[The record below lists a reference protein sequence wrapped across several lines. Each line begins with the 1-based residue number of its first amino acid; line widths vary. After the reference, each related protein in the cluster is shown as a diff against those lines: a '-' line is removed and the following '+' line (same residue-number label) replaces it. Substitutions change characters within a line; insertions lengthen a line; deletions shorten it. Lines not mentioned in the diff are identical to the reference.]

1 MSLTAIPKAVLK
13 FQYQVARVPLQLI
26 DDRFVARMDDEAP
39 ARLFYERSLGMLDT
53 AVGTALGDHE
63 LQKRGAT
70 LVERSDALRRAAEL
84 DAAANE
90 NVKQAGRELKVTREK
105 ALQDKQKT
113 FEEIEAEARQARTD
127 AQERKRAAVE
137 NAEKKIVED
146 KKKADEIAEQ
156 RKKNVETAKRRE
168 EEQIDAAERSAAK
181 VASVKMADAQDKRVD
196 AATTRAQADKID
208 DLADAEKEKRQ
219 ADR

>member
-53 AVGTALGDHE
+53 AVGTALGDRE

-84 DAAANE
+84 DAAADE

-105 ALQDKQKT
+105 ALQDKQKA
-113 FEEIEAEARQARTD
+113 FEETEAEARQARTE
-127 AQERKRAAVE
+127 AQQRKRAAVE
-137 NAEKKIVED
+137 NAEKKIVDD
-146 KKKADEIAEQ
+146 KKRADEIAEQ

-168 EEQIDAAERSAAK
+168 EEQIDAAERTAAK

-196 AATTRAQADKID
+196 AATTRAQAEKIE

>member
-84 DAAANE
+84 DAAADE

-113 FEEIEAEARQARTD
+113 FEETEAEARQARTD

-156 RKKNVETAKRRE
+156 RKKNVESAKRRE

>member
-113 FEEIEAEARQARTD
+113 FEETEAEARQARTD
-127 AQERKRAAVE
+127 AQQRKRAAVE

-156 RKKNVETAKRRE
+156 RKKNVESAKRRE

>member
-113 FEEIEAEARQARTD
+113 FEETEAEARQARTD
-127 AQERKRAAVE
+127 AQQRKRAAVE

-156 RKKNVETAKRRE
+156 RKKNVESAKRRE

-181 VASVKMADAQDKRVD
+181 VASVKMVDAQDKRVD

>member
-53 AVGTALGDHE
+53 AVGTALGDRE

-84 DAAANE
+84 DAAADE

-105 ALQDKQKT
+105 ALQDKQKA
-113 FEEIEAEARQARTD
+113 FEETEAEARQARTE
-127 AQERKRAAVE
+127 AQQRKRAAVE

-146 KKKADEIAEQ
+146 KKRADEIAEQ

-168 EEQIDAAERSAAK
+168 EEQIDAAERTAAK

-196 AATTRAQADKID
+196 AATTRAQAEKIE

>member
-113 FEEIEAEARQARTD
+113 FEETEAEARQARTD

>member
-26 DDRFVARMDDEAP
+26 DDRFVARMDEEAP

-84 DAAANE
+84 DAAADE

-113 FEEIEAEARQARTD
+113 FEETEAEARQARTE
-127 AQERKRAAVE
+127 AQQRKRAAVE
-137 NAEKKIVED
+137 NAEKKIAED

-168 EEQIDAAERSAAK
+168 EEQIDAAERTVAK
-181 VASVKMADAQDKRVD
+181 VASAKMADAQDKRVD

>member
-53 AVGTALGDHE
+53 AVGTALGDRE

-84 DAAANE
+84 DAAADE

-105 ALQDKQKT
+105 ALQDKQKA
-113 FEEIEAEARQARTD
+113 FEQTEAEARQARTE
-127 AQERKRAAVE
+127 AQQRKRAAVE

-146 KKKADEIAEQ
+146 KKRADEIAEQ

-168 EEQIDAAERSAAK
+168 EEQIDAAERTAAK

-196 AATTRAQADKID
+196 AATTRAQAEKIE

>member
-1 MSLTAIPKAVLK
+1 MSLTAIPKAVLRL
-13 FQYQVARVPLQLI
+13 QYQVARVPLQLI

-53 AVGTALGDHE
+53 AVGAALGDHE

-84 DAAANE
+84 DAAADE
-90 NVKQAGRELKVTREK
+90 NVKQAGRELNVTREK
-105 ALQDKQKT
+105 ALQDKQEA
-113 FEEIEAEARQARTD
+113 FEETEAEARQARTE
-127 AQERKRAAVE
+127 AQQRKRAAVE
-137 NAEKKIVED
+137 KAEKKIVED

-156 RKKNVETAKRRE
+156 RKKNVETAERRE
-168 EEQIDAAERSAAK
+168 EEQIEAAERSAAK
-181 VASVKMADAQDKRVD
+181 VASVKMADAQDKRVH
-196 AATTRAQADKID
+196 AAATRAQADKID

>member
-84 DAAANE
+84 DAAADE

-113 FEEIEAEARQARTD
+113 FEETEAEARQARTE
-127 AQERKRAAVE
+127 AQQRKRAAVE
-137 NAEKKIVED
+137 NAEKKIAED

-156 RKKNVETAKRRE
+156 RKKNVEAAKRRE
-168 EEQIDAAERSAAK
+168 EEQIDAAERTVAK
-181 VASVKMADAQDKRVD
+181 VASAKMADAQDKRVD

>member
-63 LQKRGAT
+63 LQKRGVT

-113 FEEIEAEARQARTD
+113 FEETEAEARQARTD

>member
-53 AVGTALGDHE
+53 AVGTALGDRE

-84 DAAANE
+84 DAAADE

-105 ALQDKQKT
+105 ALQDKQKA
-113 FEEIEAEARQARTD
+113 FEETEAEARQARTE
-127 AQERKRAAVE
+127 AQQRKRAAVE
-137 NAEKKIVED
+137 NAEQKIVED
-146 KKKADEIAEQ
+146 KKRADEIAQQ

-168 EEQIDAAERSAAK
+168 EEQIDAAERAAAK
-181 VASVKMADAQDKRVD
+181 VASVKMADAQDKRID

-208 DLADAEKEKRQ
+208 DLADAEKEKRR
-219 ADR
+219 AD

>member
-84 DAAANE
+84 DAAADE

-113 FEEIEAEARQARTD
+113 FEETEAEARQARTD

-137 NAEKKIVED
+137 NAEKKIAED

-168 EEQIDAAERSAAK
+168 EEQIDAAERTVAK
-181 VASVKMADAQDKRVD
+181 VASAKMADAQDKRVD

>member
-53 AVGTALGDHE
+53 AVGTALGDRE
-63 LQKRGAT
+63 LQKRGVT

-84 DAAANE
+84 DAAADE

-113 FEEIEAEARQARTD
+113 FEETEAEARQARTE
-127 AQERKRAAVE
+127 AQQRKRAAVE

-168 EEQIDAAERSAAK
+168 EEQIDAAERTAAK

-208 DLADAEKEKRQ
+208 DLAEAEKEKRQ
-219 ADR
+219 AD